1 MASETT
7 FRTAMKDDCRAIARL
22 FQLSSGGVAD
32 YVWRN
37 LETSGLS
44 PLEVGAQRYA
54 REDTPFSYQNCLMVE
69 RQGDA
74 VGMLHSYPMTS
85 DPDPAQEP
93 LDRVLRPY
101 AELEVPGSLYIAGM
115 GFFPEHRNQGLGTRL
130 LSAARER
137 ALDGRLGSLSLL
149 VFEQNA
155 GALRL
160 YQRNGYE
167 TVDRRPVVAHPL
179 IHYTGDVL
187 LMVRTAD

>member
-1 MASETT
+1 MDTETT
-7 FRTAMKDDCRAIARL
+7 FRKATKDDCRAIARL

-32 YVWRN
+32 YVW
-37 LETSGLS
+37 SGLEAPGLS
-44 PLEVGAQRYA
+44 LLEIGAGRYA
-54 REDTPFSYQNCLMVE
+54 REDTPFSYQNCVMAE
-69 RQGDA
+69 RDGA
-74 VGMLHSYPMTS
+74 VLGMLHSYPMTA
-85 DPDPAQEP
+85 DPEPAPEP
-93 LDRVLRPY
+93 LDPVLRPY
-101 AELEVPGSLYIAGM
+101 AELEVAGSLYVAGM
-115 GFFPEHRNQGLGTRL
+115 AFLPEHRNQGLGTRL
-130 LSAARER
+130 LSVALER
-137 ALDGRLGSLSLL
+137 ARDRGLGSLSLL